1 MSEDREDIQPAVIPL
16 VTVPSMSMTPAN
28 WYWVVGN
35 HSGVVYSS
43 SAAAYVATTDAN
55 YTAWLN
61 AGHVATNILSDGELA
76 DVLTK
81 LGLEGAVVSNT
92 APTNWGACRPADIT
106 AAMAA
111 AGVTL
116 TSTGTPAMNAHYQL
130 HGPFDTMMRTQ
141 IYINAHGQL
150 PNNQPL
156 VWPAY
161 DVTVTFSTAAEFS
174 AVYQGLQDY
183 YNAWQHYAMNGGAVP
198 SWGTHTIA

>member
-1 MSEDREDIQPAVIPL
+1 
-16 VTVPSMSMTPAN
+16 MTPAN

-43 SAAAYVATTDAN
+43 SAAAYVATTDTN
-55 YTAWLN
+55 YTAWLSLGN
-61 AGHVATNILSDGELA
+61 VATNILCDGELA
-76 DVLTK
+76 DVLATR
-81 LGLEGAVVSNT
+81 GLEGAVVLNT
-92 APTNWGACRPADIT
+92 DPTDWGGCLPATIT
-106 AAMAA
+106 AAMQA
-111 AGVTL
+111 AGVQL
-116 TSTGTPAMNAHYQL
+116 TSTGTPALDAHYQL

-161 DVTVTFSTAAEFS
+161 DVTVTFATAAEFT

-183 YNAWQHYAMNGGAVP
+183 YHGWQNYALNGGTMP
-198 SWGTHTIA
+198 TWGTWTIA